1 MMADRRRHR
10 PAAAWLCLALLSLGL
25 SAGRA
30 ETPELPPDLSCLRRV
45 SDGHWLGGGEV
56 LEPGAVFAVDA
67 ASGVQGCDTA
77 FRLATHHQFS
87 CF

>member
-10 PAAAWLCLALLSLGL
+10 SAASWLWCLALLSLS

-67 ASGVQGCDTA
+67 APGVQGCDTA
-77 FRLATHHQFS
+77 VRLAPHHQ
-87 CF
+87 